1 MILPSDIAPER
12 CQKYNNNQSDKAH
25 NPMVSTTDSDDGEKE
40 HERHCDRDD
49 GGRARTRPPPAQ
61 LKDPG
66 ENVEDTVVAAPSI
79 VTPARASARSNE
91 RSSNI
96 PASASRRRDNEE
108 SKSTP
113 IAQLKDV
120 GENVEHTVDAAP
132 SIVMP
137 ACPTAPSNNRSNK
150 IPASSPPRQR
160 ARFRTPSPTHGPA
173 RTRLPL
179 SGQASS
185 GPWRIVWDIPVDAR
199 EDHLKVLVNAARNNE
214 LWSEEFIPVQ
224 EETIEIQ
231 HQDIPDIDE
240 DEVVPVLAGLTDQ
253 SRTKLNPRTV
263 LIYGAGLQS
272 MNVDSITPIQD
283 ILKQQGNGEFTIQQ
297 TKFHLTFVAMPSVG
311 KKPSIK
317 NSAGI
322 PFTSAALWHNTIQY
336 RYVNF
341 FLQSKFLFSQSTHKL
356 NRHMPNGNKM
366 AFMELCV
373 KTPQSL
379 LQPGAVQ
386 EHFNTFHSAVERYVS
401 FCHYHHL
408 KNYSLFLK

>member
-1 MILPSDIAPER
+1 M
-12 CQKYNNNQSDKAH
+12 
-25 NPMVSTTDSDDGEKE
+25 
-40 HERHCDRDD
+40 
-49 GGRARTRPPPAQ
+49 
-61 LKDPG
+61 
-66 ENVEDTVVAAPSI
+66 
-79 VTPARASARSNE
+79 
-91 RSSNI
+91 
-96 PASASRRRDNEE
+96 
-108 SKSTP
+108 
-113 IAQLKDV
+113 
-120 GENVEHTVDAAP
+120 
-132 SIVMP
+132 
-137 ACPTAPSNNRSNK
+137 
-150 IPASSPPRQR
+150 
-160 ARFRTPSPTHGPA
+160 
-173 RTRLPL
+173 
-179 SGQASS
+179 
-185 GPWRIVWDIPVDAR
+185 DAR

-379 LQPGAVQ
+379 LHPGAVQ

-408 KNYSLFLK
+408 KNYSLYLK